1 MIGYQD
7 LNSESVREPKRVN
20 DKKSNE
26 PPVVSNEISDETG
39 QYDVRFLLWR
49 QFCNQNGVPVETLP
63 GELKGEIKQKWESLK
78 EERLRK
84 PAK

>member
-1 MIGYQD
+1 MGD
-7 LNSESVREPKRVN
+7 VKRVT

-26 PPVVSNEISDETG
+26 QPELSNEISDETG

-49 QFCNQNGVPVETLP
+49 KFCNENGVPVETLP
-63 GELKGEIKQKWESLK
+63 GELKGEIKQKWEAMK

-84 PAK
+84 PDK

>member
-1 MIGYQD
+1 MTE
-7 LNSESVREPKRVN
+7 N
-20 DKKSNE
+20 KSKE
-26 PPVVSNEISDETG
+26 QPVLSNEISDETG

-49 QFCNQNGVPVETLP
+49 KFCNDNGVPVETLP

-84 PAK
+84 PEK